1 MIFLQEKFE
10 EKTGIKRNTGIQNS
24 SPNSVVEKKTH
35 FLQLTF
41 KTNVRI
47 DVIGSSQLYQRL

>member
-24 SPNSVVEKKTH
+24 SPSNSVVEKKTH
-35 FLQLTF
+35 LFAINF
-41 KTNVRI
+41 
-47 DVIGSSQLYQRL
+47 